1 MNRQAAGLRTG
12 IVSGLVLVTLSLW
25 LSACGGGNDPS
36 DPQAAQQTAIAR
48 TVEAERAIGTAVAA
62 TLTASAAEG
71 VAVVPT
77 ATPIPP
83 ERAAPTATR
92 SVLEESAPATP
103 TTLPTPTATRLI
115 IAESDVDGNDGN
127 DFLRGNS
134 TSNDGRVVLLP
145 GVPPAAVVDPFTF
158 AGRMALRVE
167 VFDTRAGRADGD
179 GIAAVTFSLI
189 DSFSGEPVYSNV
201 EETAPFCLF
210 GGNEPLC
217 TTLVFAQTGLRWP
230 NGEPIYNDNYTAQI
244 DILARNG
251 ESTQWRWIFQLTG
264 AADRPTD
271 TGGNPTLAF
280 TGAWYTNFAE
290 VTLQQNGADVN
301 GTYQRYGYQEA
312 LTLIGEVT
320 GDTVTGYFGSNPADR
335 FTFVL
340 SADGNTFTGSWLY
353 RADGRERDWCGI
365 RVGLGPLPDGCGFS
379 GDWFTISDYTP
390 ASPPTARLTQTGPNV
405 SGTFFNGS
413 SNGTLLGNLGEGGP
427 APHHS
432 VVGLYT
438 INGNSN
444 AFRWDLLDFN
454 SNQFNGCWVNEQGA
468 HEWCG
473 WRAGSDQPAQC
484 LPSGGCP

>member
-1 MNRQAAGLRTG
+1 MNRQAAGLRTVIG
-12 IVSGLVLVTLSLW
+12 SGLLVVSLGLW
-25 LSACGGGNDPS
+25 LSACGGGNAPG
-36 DPQAAQQTAIAR
+36 DPQAAQQTTIAQ

-62 TLTASAAEG
+62 TLTAGAAEL
-71 VAVVPT
+71 VAGAPT
-77 ATPIPP
+77 ATPIPAAP
-83 ERAAPTATR
+83 AAPTATR
-92 SVLEESAPATP
+92 SVLEESAPATA
-103 TTLPTPTATRLI
+103 TALPTPTATRLI

-127 DFLRGNS
+127 DFLRGGS
-134 TSNDGRVVLLP
+134 ASNNGRVVLLP
-145 GVPPAAVVDPFTF
+145 GVDPAAVDNPFTF
-158 AGRMALRVE
+158 VGQMALRVE
-167 VFDTRAGRADGD
+167 VFDTRVGRTDGD
-179 GIAAVTFSLI
+179 GIATVTFSLI

-201 EETAPFCLF
+201 EEAAPFCLF
-210 GGNEPLC
+210 GGNEPRC

-230 NGEPIYNDNYTAQI
+230 NGEPIYNDTYTAQI

-251 ESTQWRWIFQLTG
+251 ERTQWRWIFQLTG
-264 AADRPTD
+264 AAERATT
-271 TGGNPTLAF
+271 TGDPGSDF

-290 VTLQQNGADVN
+290 VTLQQTGAAVN

-312 LTLIGEVT
+312 LALTGEVT
-320 GDTVTGYFGSNPADR
+320 GNTLAGYFGDNAADR

-340 SADGNTFTGSWLY
+340 RADGNTFTGSWLY

-405 SGTFFNGS
+405 SGTFFNGT

-454 SNQFNGCWVNEQGA
+454 SDQFNGCWVNDQGA

-473 WRAGSDQPAQC
+473 WRVDSDQPAQC